1 MRHSLR
7 FIIPL
12 AVSLFLIAYAVVP
25 LVENLTLKW
34 FIRDLDIRSSLV
46 ANTIQDKVL
55 ELAEGRSKT
64 KLLAYLNR
72 IIEDERLYALGFC
85 DRTQKQLISTKT
97 FPAKITCDA
106 LEDYMKPETH
116 LLVSDSGPL
125 HITVRQVK
133 PNGASVGELIVVH
146 DMSFIQR
153 RSEETKKYLFY
164 FFVALGVIVALIT
177 MIIAEISW
185 RGWIRGMRTLLRVQ
199 GLDKSTEKPP
209 SPELR
214 PIARDLDTL
223 IRDLRGDFGTRDESQ
238 ISWTPEALRDI
249 LHRDLRGED
258 VIVVSNREP
267 YIHTKR
273 GDTIEVRRPA
283 SGLVTALEPVARA
296 CSGTW
301 IAHGSGSA
309 DRLAV
314 DAHDRVAVPPD
325 NPSYRIRRVWL
336 SAEQESGY
344 YYGFANEGLWPLCHI
359 AHVRPVFRTKDWN
372 HYKEVNQK
380 FAQAVIEEAGTPDPI
395 VLVQDYHFALLPR
408 GAAFI

>member
-1 MRHSLR
+1 M
-7 FIIPL
+7 
-12 AVSLFLIAYAVVP
+12 
-25 LVENLTLKW
+25 ENLTLKW
-34 FIRDLDIRSSLV
+34 FMRDLDIRSSLIT
-46 ANTIQDKVL
+46 NSIQDKVV
-55 ELAEGRSKT
+55 ELLEGRSKT
-64 KLLAYLNR
+64 KVLAYLNR

-85 DRTQKQLISTKT
+85 DRVQKQLITTKT
-97 FPAKITCDA
+97 FPVKITCDT
-106 LEDYMKPETH
+106 LETFMKPETH

-125 HITVRQVK
+125 HISVRQVK
-133 PNGASVGELIVVH
+133 TDAGLVGELIVVH

-177 MIIAEISW
+177 MVIAEISW

-199 GLDKSTEKPP
+199 GLAKSTEKPP

-214 PIARDLDTL
+214 PIARDLNSL

-238 ISWTPEALRDI
+238 VSWTPEALRDI

-258 VIVVSNREP
+258 IIVVSNREP

-309 DRLAV
+309 DRVVV

-336 SAEQESGY
+336 SAEQEAGY

-359 AHVRPVFRTKDWN
+359 AHAAKNDSRTPARG
-372 HYKEVNQK
+372 HR
-380 FAQAVIEEAGTPDPI
+380 
-395 VLVQDYHFALLPR
+395 HHLLAHTLAESGDILHLPLAR
-408 GAAFI
+408 GAA